1 MLAIWIRHEMKRL
14 VANREMII
22 WIAMYRRWNEHN
34 EKSIKQIAKA
44 TNAKNSV
51 NNTKPKPKIQAK
63 SHDL

>member
-1 MLAIWIRHEMKRL
+1 MNITKRAFKP
-14 VANREMII
+14 VAKE
-22 WIAMYRRWNEHN
+22 
-34 EKSIKQIAKA
+34 